1 MLFFTAIT
9 VFSFAVLN
17 VNSLD
22 IIFYTFNSKHMHL
35 LCFKPSL
42 VFLKKY
48 KIGTDFSVGY
58 LNI

>member
-9 VFSFAVLN
+9 FFSFAVLN

-22 IIFYTFNSKHMHL
+22 IICYTFNNKHMHL

-42 VFLKKY
+42 VFKK
-48 KIGTDFSVGY
+48 I
-58 LNI
+58 